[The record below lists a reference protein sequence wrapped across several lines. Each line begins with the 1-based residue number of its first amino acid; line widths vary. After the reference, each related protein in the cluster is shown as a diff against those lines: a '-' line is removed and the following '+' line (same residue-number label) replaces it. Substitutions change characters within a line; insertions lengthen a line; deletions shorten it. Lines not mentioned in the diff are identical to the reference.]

1 LTDIVLNSQE
11 SFDNTQ
17 QFVNEQGMAIPNWR
31 HRV

>member
-17 QFVNEQGMAIPNWR
+17 RFANEQGKAIPNWR